1 VVEHTKNPEEEAKVP
16 EWVEEKIHRN
26 EARLRSLVNILQCRT
41 RSTQEFLD
49 KALDEALNLMESKF
63 GYIYFYH
70 ENRKQFILNTW
81 SKDAMKECLVANP
94 KTCYALEKT
103 GVWGEAVRQR
113 KPIILND
120 YQADYPLKKGLP
132 EGHVRIVRFMTLPVF
147 NDNQI
152 IAVVGVANKKTDY
165 DEMDVLQLTLLMD
178 TVWKSV
184 EIKKGEEAL
193 RESEEKYRRITEN
206 ISDVVW
212 ITDLNLMNIYISPSA
227 ERLFG
232 MPVDVYMNRTLE
244 ERFPKDS
251 LNKIKP
257 ALAEELEKENDPN
270 NDKKR
275 TKLIEVEHYRAD
287 GSKMWISM
295 NVSFIRD
302 ENEKPVG
309 IQGVTRD
316 ITDRKKAEEALR
328 NSEEKYRFLVE
339 KMGDIVWTM
348 DLDLKT
354 TYVSPSIMRI
364 LGFTPEERRNH
375 ALSEVVTKESME
387 HILEIFEQELLH
399 EKSGNFDPDRIITL
413 ETEFY
418 HKNGSTLWMENIMK
432 GVRNS
437 KGELTGI
444 YGLSRDITERK
455 QAEKDRE
462 KLQVQ
467 LMQARKMESVGRLA
481 GGVAHDF
488 NNMLS
493 VIIGHSELAMEQINP
508 AHPLYSDLKEIKKAA
523 ERSANLTHQLL
534 AFARKQTIA
543 PRVLDLNETVEGMLK
558 MLRRL
563 IGEDIDLAWLP
574 GRNLWPVKM
583 DPSQIDQILANLC
596 VNARDAIGGIGKVT
610 IETGMVTF
618 DEAYALH
625 SGFPCGEYVLL
636 VLSDNGCGMEKET
649 LVNLFEPFFTTKDI
663 GKGTGL
669 GLAMIYGIVK
679 QNNGFINVY
688 SEPGKGT
695 TFKIYLPRHA
705 EIAEQISKEEP
716 HSPDPKGN
724 ETILLVE
731 DEPAIMK
738 MGKIM
743 LERLGYRVL
752 AEATPVKA
760 IQLVKEHAGEIHML
774 MTDVV
779 MPEMNGRDLAD
790 QLHTFYPGIK
800 TLFMSGYTAN
810 AIAHH
815 GVLDEGVHFI
825 QKPFS
830 MQCLAS
836 KIREVLDSQSCQLIK
851 YPTLKRSDI

>member
-1 VVEHTKNPEEEAKVP
+1 VVKGIRKQEEGL
-16 EWVEEKIHRN
+16 EEQDYQK
-26 EARLRSLVNILQCRT
+26 EARLRSLVNILQFRAGT
-41 RSTQEFLD
+41 TQEFLD
-49 KALDEALNLMESKF
+49 NALDEALKLMESKI

-70 ENRKQFILNTW
+70 ENRNQFILNTW
-81 SKDAMKECLVANP
+81 SKVVMKKCSVVNP
-94 KTCYALEKT
+94 QTCYTLDKT
-103 GVWGEAVRQR
+103 GAWGEAVRQR
-113 KPIILND
+113 KPIIFND
-120 YQADYPLKKGLP
+120 FQADHPTKKGYP
-132 EGHVRIVRFMTLPVF
+132 EGHVRLSRFMTLPIF
-147 NDNQI
+147 NEDQI
-152 IAVVGVANKKTDY
+152 VAVIGVANKETDY

-184 EIKKGEEAL
+184 EIKRGEEAL

-206 ISDVVW
+206 ISDVLW
-212 ITDLNLMNIYISPSA
+212 ITDLNLSNIYVSPSV

-232 MPVDVYMNRTLE
+232 EPTDVYIHRSME
-244 ERFPKDS
+244 ERFPPDS
-251 LNKIKP
+251 LNKINSIF
-257 ALAEELEKENDPN
+257 AEELEKENDTKS
-270 NDKKR
+270 DKGR
-275 TKLIEVEHYRAD
+275 TRFVEVEHYRAG
-287 GSKMWISM
+287 GSTMWISM

-302 ENEKPVG
+302 ENGKPVG

-316 ITDRKKAEEALR
+316 VTDRRQAEEALR
-328 NSEEKYRFLVE
+328 KSEEKFRFLAE
-339 KMGDIVWTM
+339 KMGDIVWTT

-354 TYVSPSIMRI
+354 NYVSPSIRRI
-364 LGFTPEERRNH
+364 LGFTPEERKRQTVN
-375 ALSEVVTKESME
+375 EVVTPESMG
-387 HILEIFEQELLH
+387 HMLDMFKQELSQ
-399 EKSGNFDPDRIITL
+399 EKEGNSDPDRIITFDV
-413 ETEFY
+413 EYY
-418 HKNGSTLWMENIMK
+418 HKNGSTVWMENIMK
-432 GVRNS
+432 WVRNAN
-437 KGELTGI
+437 GELTGI

-462 KLQVQ
+462 KLQAQ
-467 LMQARKMESVGRLA
+467 LIQARKMESVGRLA

-493 VIIGHSELAMEQINP
+493 VIIGHSELAMEQVNLD
-508 AHPLYSDLKEIKKAA
+508 HPLYADLQEIKKAA
-523 ERSANLTHQLL
+523 ECSANLTNQLL

-543 PRVLDLNETVEGMLK
+543 PRELDLNETVEGMLK

-596 VNARDAIGGIGKVT
+596 VNARDAIGGVGKVT
-610 IETGMVTF
+610 IETGMVIF
-618 DEAYALH
+618 DEAFAMH
-625 SGFPCGEYVLL
+625 AGFSTGEYVVL

-649 LVNLFEPFFTTKDI
+649 LANIFEPFFTTKDV

-679 QNNGFINVY
+679 QNKGFINVY

-695 TFKIYLPRHA
+695 TFKIYLPRHEA
-705 EIAEQISKEEP
+705 VAGQVRKKGP
-716 HSPDPKGN
+716 LAPDKRGH

-731 DEPAIMK
+731 DEPAILN

-760 IQLVKEHAGEIHML
+760 IQLVREHAEEIHML

-779 MPEMNGRDLAD
+779 LPEMNGRDLAD
-790 QLHTFYPGIK
+790 QLQILYPGIK

-815 GVLDEGVHFI
+815 GVLDEGVYFI

-830 MQCLAS
+830 MQCLAA
-836 KIREVLDSQSCQLIK
+836 KVREVLGFQPD
-851 YPTLKRSDI
+851 T